1 MIRTLTFL
9 AAAAAAAAS
18 VPAAAFA
25 APTGGG
31 ANLAQIDS
39 QVAAFTGAPQGAVG
53 GAVLP
58 VDRRL
63 RLAAC
68 NAPLSL
74 GWHTARKE
82 SVVVQCPDAGSWR
95 LFVPVTPAQQA
106 SAAGETPAVT
116 RGEAV
121 TVSVTGEGF
130 AVSQPGIA
138 IDAGPVGGWVRVR
151 MVQGG
156 APKGDAMRAQVIRPG
171 LLAIPMD

>member
-1 MIRTLTFL
+1 MIRTFTILL
-9 AAAAAAAAS
+9 AAAIIPAS
-18 VPAAAFA
+18 AFA
-25 APTGGG
+25 APAAGG

-68 NAPLSL
+68 NSPLSL
-74 GWHTARKE
+74 GWHTARRE
-82 SVVVQCPDAGSWR
+82 SVVVQCTDAGSWR

-106 SAAGETPAVT
+106 SASSDTPAVA

-121 TVSVTGEGF
+121 TVSVTGDGF
-130 AVSQPGIA
+130 A
-138 IDAGPVGGWVRVR
+138 
-151 MVQGG
+151 
-156 APKGDAMRAQVIRPG
+156 KGDAMRAQVIRPG
-171 LLAIPMD
+171 LLAIPID

>member
-1 MIRTLTFL
+1 MIRTFTILL
-9 AAAAAAAAS
+9 AAIA
-18 VPAAAFA
+18 VPITAFA
-25 APTGGG
+25 APAAGG

-53 GAVLP
+53 GAILP

-63 RLAAC
+63 HLAAC
-68 NAPLSL
+68 NSPLSL

-95 LFVPVTPAQQA
+95 LFVPVTAAQQA
-106 SAAGETPAVT
+106 SAIPDAPAVA

-121 TVSVTGEGF
+121 TVSVTGDGF

-138 IDAGPVGGWVRVR
+138 MDAGPVGAWVRVR
-151 MVQGG
+151 MVSGG

>member
-1 MIRTLTFL
+1 MTRKLIILL
-9 AAAAAAAAS
+9 AATALPTPALAAMADLAA
-18 VPAAAFA
+18 
-25 APTGGG
+25 
-31 ANLAQIDS
+31 IDRE
-39 QVAAFTGAPQGAVG
+39 VAGFTGASQGTRG

-63 RLAAC
+63 RLTAC
-68 NAPLSL
+68 NAPLNL
-74 GWHTARKE
+74 AWHTARKE

-95 LFVPVTPAQQA
+95 LFVPVNAAQG
-106 SAAGETPAVT
+106 AAAAAETPAVT

-138 IDAGPVGGWVRVR
+138 MDAGPVGAWVRVR

>member
-1 MIRTLTFL
+1 MIRNL
-9 AAAAAAAAS
+9 AVLFAAVAIPAS
-18 VPAAAFA
+18 AFA
-25 APTGGG
+25 APTAGG
-31 ANLAQIDS
+31 ADLAQIDR
-39 QVAAFTGAPQGAVG
+39 QVAVFTGAPQGTVG

-68 NAPLSL
+68 NSPLSL

-82 SVVVQCPDAGSWR
+82 SVVVQCPDPGSWR

-106 SAAGETPAVT
+106 GANSETPAVT

-121 TVSVTGEGF
+121 TVSVTGDGF

-138 IDAGPVGGWVRVR
+138 MDAGPVGAWVRVR

-156 APKGDAMRAQVIRPG
+156 QPKGDAMRAQVIRPG

>member
-1 MIRTLTFL
+1 
-9 AAAAAAAAS
+9 
-18 VPAAAFA
+18 
-25 APTGGG
+25 
-31 ANLAQIDS
+31 
-39 QVAAFTGAPQGAVG
+39 G

-63 RLAAC
+63 RLNFC
-68 NAPLSL
+68 NSPLSL

-95 LFVPVTPAQQA
+95 LFVPVNAVQG
-106 SAAGETPAVT
+106 AAAVSETPAVT

-121 TVSVTGEGF
+121 TVSVTGDGF

-138 IDAGPVGGWVRVR
+138 MDQGPVGAWVRVR
-151 MVQGG
+151 MVSGG

-171 LLAIPMD
+171 LVAIPMD

>member
-1 MIRTLTFL
+1 MIRKLSIL
-9 AAAAAAAAS
+9 LVAAAIPAPAFAT
-18 VPAAAFA
+18 PAA
-25 APTGGG
+25 GG
-31 ANLAQIDS
+31 ADLAQIDR
-39 QVAAFTGAPQGAVG
+39 QVAAFTGAPQGTVG

-58 VDRRL
+58 IDRRL

-68 NAPLSL
+68 NSPLAL

-106 SAAGETPAVT
+106 SGGSDVAAVT

-121 TVSVTGEGF
+121 TVSVTGDGF

-138 IDAGPVGGWVRVR
+138 MDAGPVGAWVRVR

>member
-1 MIRTLTFL
+1 MIRTLSILL
-9 AAAAAAAAS
+9 AAATI
-18 VPAAAFA
+18 PAQAFA
-25 APTGGG
+25 APAAGG
-31 ANLAQIDS
+31 ADLAQIDR
-39 QVAAFTGAPQGAVG
+39 QVTAFTGAPQGTVG
-53 GAVLP
+53 GAILP

-68 NAPLSL
+68 NSPLAL

-106 SAAGETPAVT
+106 SAASDVAAVT

-121 TVSVTGEGF
+121 TVSVTGDGF

-138 IDAGPVGGWVRVR
+138 MDAGPVGAWVRVR

-156 APKGDAMRAQVIRPG
+156 QPKGDAMRAQVIRPG